1 MTKTIVVV
9 STTDRA
15 ADVKHTQA
23 RHTPT
28 TAVVSKPYQMWPFYK
43 PMKDGTMDFFGVCP
57 IDKYEPQ
64 SNALLAHT
72 YSPENADAFS
82 GL

>member
-9 STTDRA
+9 STTDSA

-28 TAVVSKPYQMWPFYK
+28 TAVVSKPYQ
-43 PMKDGTMDFFGVCP
+43 
-57 IDKYEPQ
+57 
-64 SNALLAHT
+64 
-72 YSPENADAFS
+72 
-82 GL
+82 